1 MARYAAPLGAEG
13 PSVRSEFMWKGD
25 MTPEEAT
32 AVIERFLGETPDST
46 EWCDFAETKQPR
58 GSSFSENA
66 ATS

>member
-1 MARYAAPLGAEG
+1 
-13 PSVRSEFMWKGD
+13 MWKGD